1 MKRLIAI
8 IGPKGLS
15 PQVVDTLHGAFK
27 KAMDDPDFIKVSNQM
42 DQPLLYRGP
51 QDLNKHLIQMNEEIG
66 TLIRNLGLRK
76 E

>member
-1 MKRLIAI
+1 
-8 IGPKGLS
+8 
-15 PQVVDTLHGAFK
+15 
-27 KAMDDPDFIKVSNQM
+27 MDDPDFIKVSNQA

-51 QDLNKHLIQMNEEIG
+51 QDLAKHLVQMNEEVG